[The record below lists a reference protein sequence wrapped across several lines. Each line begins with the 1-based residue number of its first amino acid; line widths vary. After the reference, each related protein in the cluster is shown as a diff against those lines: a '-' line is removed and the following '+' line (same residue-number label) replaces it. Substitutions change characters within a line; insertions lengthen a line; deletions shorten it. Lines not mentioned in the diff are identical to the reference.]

1 MRPGDQIA
9 YRSGGR
15 VTQPSLES
23 AGGPITHLLTRV
35 AQGEARAGDAL
46 LPLVYEQLRELARHR
61 MGGERASHTLQAT
74 ALVHEA
80 YLRLMSHP
88 GGPVWT
94 SRGHFFH
101 AAAEAMRR
109 LLIDHA
115 RARRS
120 LKRGGVRG
128 GAPGGADID
137 DCHHDGPRHRMA
149 FSILELAAETEHD
162 PAEIL
167 ALDEAISRLDQE
179 EPHLAAVVRLRF
191 YAGLSVDETAEA
203 LGISART
210 VKRDWTF
217 ARAWLFR
224 RLAC

>member
-1 MRPGDQIA
+1 MA
-9 YRSGGR
+9 EYRGETHLVQS
-15 VTQPSLES
+15 S
-23 AGGPITHLLTRV
+23 GGPITRLL
-35 AQGEARAGDAL
+35 AQVGHGERHAGDAL
-46 LPLVYEQLRELARHR
+46 LPLVYEQLRELARCR
-61 MGGERASHTLQAT
+61 MADERRGHTLQAT

-80 YLRLMSHP
+80 YLRLLSHP
-88 GGPVWT
+88 DGVVWT

-120 LKRGGVRG
+120 LKRGGGQVPG
-128 GAPGGADID
+128 THDAP
-137 DCHHDGPRHRMA
+137 RQRVA
-149 FSILELAAETEHD
+149 FNVLELAADTGLD
-162 PAEIL
+162 FAEIL
-167 ALDEAISRLDQE
+167 ALDDAVSRLELE

-203 LGISART
+203 LGTSART

-224 RLAC
+224 RLGC